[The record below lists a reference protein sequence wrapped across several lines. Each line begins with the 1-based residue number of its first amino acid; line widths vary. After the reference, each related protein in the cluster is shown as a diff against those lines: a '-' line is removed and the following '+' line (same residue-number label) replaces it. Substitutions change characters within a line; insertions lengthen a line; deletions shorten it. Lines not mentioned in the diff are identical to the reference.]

1 MKNNNELENELSM
14 MSRASLPCL
23 AISSPETKDIVNDIV
38 NYAATN
44 GSHSDTNKV
53 PRVLVWRVSGG
64 FEEYAAH
71 VDDVD
76 GEEHV
81 IVDGIS
87 EIDLMMA
94 EVKPVTGTDGRPVVY
109 AAEDDFPGANVPFA
123 VDYMTNY
130 DTDEEGRNVIFI
142 LRDWQRF
149 IDANAEHVDRQL
161 ALFEKII
168 LGGGRTVVL
177 LCPSRWTGDN
187 IPVELDSHIRLL
199 RYDLPAKEERMLLI
213 EQERQGLSLATAM
226 GSDFVQTF
234 KNVNEADIESYADA
248 CAGMTRQQITDTL
261 IMCAATHFNWDIDF
275 VLDEKRKAVEQAGF
289 TLIRPSAGFE
299 IIGGLTP
306 LKRWVTLISK
316 RFTNAAKDYGFIRN
330 LRGLLMAG
338 VPGCGKTLVAKSM
351 ANEMNMNIL
360 MVEAQ
365 NLKGSLV
372 GESEAKV
379 HRLLEI
385 AKAAAPLI
393 VFVDEAEKLLGKSE
407 GVHDGGAHDAILGQF
422 LTFMQEDDSGV
433 FFVFTANNMNKFSPE
448 LVDRFEG
455 RFFIDLPE
463 PEEREEIIKIHLK
476 LRSQDVANYDIPD
489 LVKMT
494 AKFSGRNIEDGI
506 EEAMTISFSEDRP
519 LEMKDLVDVFMVLV
533 PTSKTKK
540 DEIEHMRSFVEN
552 GTMRKANNVVVRSKT
567 QKQSRIRDF

>member
-1 MKNNNELENELSM
+1 
-14 MSRASLPCL
+14 
-23 AISSPETKDIVNDIV
+23 
-38 NYAATN
+38 
-44 GSHSDTNKV
+44 
-53 PRVLVWRVSGG
+53 
-64 FEEYAAH
+64 
-71 VDDVD
+71 VDDEN

-81 IVDGIS
+81 IVDGIN

-94 EVKPVTGTDGRPVVY
+94 EVKPVTGSDGRPVIY
-109 AAEDDFPGANVPFA
+109 SAEDDFPGANVPFA

-130 DTDEEGRNVIFI
+130 DTEEEGRNVIFI

-161 ALFEKII
+161 ALYENII

-177 LCPSRWTGDN
+177 LCPSRWTGEN
-187 IPVELDSHIRLL
+187 IPVELNSHVRLI
-199 RYDLPAKEERMLLI
+199 RYDLPDKENRMAII
-213 EQERQGLSLATAM
+213 EDERQTLSTATHV
-226 GSDFVQTF
+226 SHDFAKAF
-234 KNVNEADIESYADA
+234 KTITETDIEAYADA
-248 CAGMTRQQITDTL
+248 CAGMTRQQIIDTL
-261 IMCAATHFNWDIDF
+261 IMCAATHFKWDIDF

-306 LKRWVTLISK
+306 LKRWVQLISR

-330 LRGLLMAG
+330 IRGLLMAG

-379 HRLLEI
+379 HKLLEI
-385 AKAAAPLI
+385 ARAAAPLI

-476 LRSQDVANYDIPD
+476 LRSQDVDKYDVPD
-489 LVKMT
+489 LVKRT

-506 EEAMTISFSEDRP
+506 EEAMTVSFSEDRP
-519 LEMKDLVDVFMVLV
+519 LEMQDLVDVFTVLV

-552 GTMRKANNVVVRSKT
+552 GTMRKANNVVVRAKT